1 MLSRHTAA
9 GRYVSDSHHPT
20 AWFNNAELWQLS
32 PYTIYH
38 LLSAKRSPRHPHNF
52 WPSWKIS
59 RPSQVHWAQS
69 PRQTTY
75 ITHTHITFS
84 DTQKVPKKWNELL
97 QCRECKRNLVT
108 YLGDCFLC
116 QAPALLQGNQKMYV
130 SGSHEGPKA
139 DKAYYA
145 TPLSTYNEEPNLE
158 SNAEEADTR
167 VWLHVV
173 KSSGRRVMIY
183 SPDTDVLHIG
193 LLVANTITKDIR
205 IQTSPLGKPRKVL
218 SLNAIVDALNRDPD
232 LATIAPEERTKVM
245 VSLYTITACD
255 FTSFFVGHGKA
266 TFLQTFFKYA
276 NFISGESPNL
286 PGSLADVHDQA
297 CFLSFQLVGMVYY
310 KKFRTASIKH
320 NSPVTMLH
328 SFLKGREVI
337 PANAFWLDQHT
348 LQSNM
353 GVSGFWRQPHSIC
366 WCFVSSLPTSH
377 VGYPLLEAVNKHPS
391 LYHQLKIMAGRRA
404 VVQYPLIGTLMK
416 TSKPLK
422 TVLAFYWKAANVR
435 KHSVQTTGA
444 VALNPTNH
452 VAPDVHVQIVPT

>member
-1 MLSRHTAA
+1 MFLIHTIPLPDSTMQNYSNFLLT
-9 GRYVSDSHHPT
+9 RY
-20 AWFNNAELWQLS
+20 
-32 PYTIYH
+32 
-38 LLSAKRSPRHPHNF
+38 
-52 WPSWKIS
+52 
-59 RPSQVHWAQS
+59 
-69 PRQTTY
+69 TTY
-75 ITHTHITFS
+75 YLQRGVQDIHIIFDHPGRLADHPKCIERNHRDKQLTSHTHITFS

-97 QCRECKRNLVT
+97 QCHECKRNLVT
-108 YLGDCFLC
+108 YLGDCFLR

-205 IQTSPLGKPRKVL
+205 IQTSPLGKPREVL

-245 VSLYTITACD
+245 VSLYTLTACD

-266 TFLQTFFKYA
+266 TFLQTFKYA

-297 CFLSFQLVGMVYY
+297 CFLSFLRLVGTVYY
-310 KKFRTASIKH
+310 KKFCTAFIKH

-328 SFLKGREVI
+328 SFSKEGKSSQQMHFDWI
-337 PANAFWLDQHT
+337 NT
-348 LQSNM
+348 LRN
-353 GVSGFWRQPHSIC
+353 
-366 WCFVSSLPTSH
+366 
-377 VGYPLLEAVNKHPS
+377 
-391 LYHQLKIMAGRRA
+391 
-404 VVQYPLIGTLMK
+404 
-416 TSKPLK
+416 
-422 TVLAFYWKAANVR
+422 
-435 KHSVQTTGA
+435 
-444 VALNPTNH
+444 
-452 VAPDVHVQIVPT
+452 QIWE